1 MGRSRGGQLFLRA
14 YLRVGVLCKG
24 LPDVYCVTM
33 STPYE
38 NPDPERSD
46 STPPAGGSRSGDNA
60 PDQQPEPQQ
69 PGTGYPPPGYQAPP
83 PGYQAPPPGYGQP
96 GAQPGYQA
104 PPPGYQA
111 PPPGYGQPGQPPNYQ
126 TPPYPSPQGPPA
138 YQQSGAYP
146 DAYRSPRKSPAGDFR
161 NLPQRLR
168 NVTGIPKQ
176 VKNAYL
182 LFLAGAALNLLA
194 SLINIV
200 LTGSQYSAVRTGASV
215 VGFIFAIIFAAIWVW
230 FALLMK
236 EGVGW
241 ARIVLI
247 VLAALSV
254 ISGLVSLVGTLFLG
268 TSLINLLASIAFV
281 AGGVML
287 LLPGSVAY
295 FNARRAQR
303 FS

>member
-69 PGTGYPPPGYQAPP
+69 PGTGYPP
-83 PGYQAPPPGYGQP
+83 
-96 GAQPGYQA
+96 PGYQA

>member
-1 MGRSRGGQLFLRA
+1 
-14 YLRVGVLCKG
+14 
-24 LPDVYCVTM
+24 M

-60 PDQQPEPQQ
+60 PEQQPDPQQ
-69 PGTGYPPPGYQAPP
+69 PGGGYPPPGYQAPP
-83 PGYQAPPPGYGQP
+83 PGYGTPGTQQSAG
-96 GAQPGYQA
+96 QPGYQT
-104 PPPGYQA
+104 PPGYQ
-111 PPPGYGQPGQPPNYQ
+111 PPPPGFQQPGYGQPGQPNYQ
-126 TPPYPSPQGPPA
+126 APPYPPQQGPPL
-138 YQQSGAYP
+138 YQQPGPYP
-146 DAYRSPRKSPAGDFR
+146 DAYRSARRSPAGNFS
-161 NLPQRLR
+161 NFPQRLR
-168 NVTGIPKQ
+168 NLAGIPKE

-194 SLINIV
+194 SLINIL
-200 LTGSQYSAVRTGASV
+200 LTSSQNSAIRVGASV
-215 VGFIFAIIFAAIWVW
+215 VGFIFSIIFAAIWVW

-254 ISGLVSLVGTLFLG
+254 ISGLVSLVGTIFLG

-287 LLPGSVAY
+287 LLPGSVTY

>member
-1 MGRSRGGQLFLRA
+1 MRTPTRSARTRPRLPAVPVPAITLPTNNLSRSSQAPAIR
-14 YLRVGVLCKG
+14 LRVPGASPRLPGTSSRVRATRAAAE
-24 LPDVYCVTM
+24 LPDTSLPVT
-33 STPYE
+33 PG
-38 NPDPERSD
+38 
-46 STPPAGGSRSGDNA
+46 PARVPAVGRVSGCLSESA
-60 PDQQPEPQQ
+60 EISGRRFPQ
-69 PGTGYPPPGYQAPP
+69 
-83 PGYQAPPPGYGQP
+83 
-96 GAQPGYQA
+96 
-104 PPPGYQA
+104 
-111 PPPGYGQPGQPPNYQ
+111 
-126 TPPYPSPQGPPA
+126 
-138 YQQSGAYP
+138 
-146 DAYRSPRKSPAGDFR
+146 SPAAAAER
-161 NLPQRLR
+161 
-168 NVTGIPKQ
+168 TGIPKQ

>member
-1 MGRSRGGQLFLRA
+1 
-14 YLRVGVLCKG
+14 
-24 LPDVYCVTM
+24 M

-69 PGTGYPPPGYQAPP
+69 PGTGYPP
-83 PGYQAPPPGYGQP
+83 
-96 GAQPGYQA
+96 PGYQA